1 MLFRSKFVSAL
12 QALARQRQTCYFRS
26 VQLTAAA
33 KLHRYEQ
40 SARTICT
47 WQPKFFFSFRLH
59 PCKQTAIIASFFFPF
74 SFLFLSFFFPF
85 LTYCIFVQHPS
96 PEMRPEKHTVF
107 SHSHLPV
114 SIYHLNSC
122 TIFSLST
129 TYFLSQLL
137 SHNYSLKTHINFS
150 G

>member
-1 MLFRSKFVSAL
+1 MSREYCKRLQGRDKLATFVPCSL
-12 QALARQRQTCYFRS
+12 QQQPNCIGTNNPHERS
-26 VQLTAAA
+26 VHGSLN
-33 KLHRYEQ
+33 
-40 SARTICT
+40 
-47 WQPKFFFSFRLH
+47 
-59 PCKQTAIIASFFFPF
+59 SFFLSAYILSSKLQSLLPF